1 MTGVRRLHLAC
12 SLLVCDGNAAIIG
25 LHCRLAIGEDSLNR
39 EVRQDMDRALPRPD
53 GRAAVHW
60 TPRLAPTKV
69 RRLYESEAA
78 GHLDEALLDEVGIT
92 LLLRCEDIL
101 TVAEAR
107 AGRVACPRCADDDQ
121 RTIILRRG
129 RARDEIIVCPACDWR
144 ITWADYL
151 RTFQR
156 RQLHIGGAGP
166 AFRRF
171 VDAYPK
177 AHDNCQKMLLVDQLI
192 HEFHYALQDEQRP
205 VRAACVNLI
214 KGKLGDVVRF
224 LDDLSA
230 GTNLSAAFRDSQ
242 QRWRESVEELE
253 RNR

>member
-1 MTGVRRLHLAC
+1 MVPA
-12 SLLVCDGNAAIIG
+12 S
-25 LHCRLAIGEDSLNR
+25 
-39 EVRQDMDRALPRPD
+39 PKPD
-53 GRAAVHW
+53 GRTAVHW
-60 TPRLAPTKV
+60 TPRLAPTKI

-78 GHLDEALLDEVGIT
+78 GCLDESLLNEVGMT

-107 AGRVACPRCADDDQ
+107 AGRVACPRCADDGR

-129 RARDEIIVCPACDWR
+129 RARAEIIVCPVCDWR
-144 ITWADYL
+144 IAWVDYL
-151 RTFQR
+151 RTFKR

-177 AHDNCQKMLLVDQLI
+177 AHDSGQRMLLVDQLI
-192 HEFHYALQDEQRP
+192 HEFHYALQDQQLDEQQP
-205 VRAACVNLI
+205 IRAAGVNLI
-214 KGKLGDVVRF
+214 KGKLGEVIKF

-230 GTNLSAAFRDSQ
+230 GTNLSPAFRDSH
-242 QRWRESVEELE
+242 QRWRESLDGME
-253 RNR
+253 RNK